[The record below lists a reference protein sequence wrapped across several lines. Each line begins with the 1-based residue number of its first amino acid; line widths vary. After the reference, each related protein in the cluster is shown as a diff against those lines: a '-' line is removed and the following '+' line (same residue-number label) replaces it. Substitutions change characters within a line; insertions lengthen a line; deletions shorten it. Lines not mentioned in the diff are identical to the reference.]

1 MAQKVKHNKMLGVFQ
16 RIKESSLEKKAADRK
31 AESKRQE
38 QLGNFSNPKISNLFK
53 KNKGKQQPADENVVI
68 AKDLLKVSQK
78 QQEEIKKLSGS
89 IKNIEKKFAKAESIV
104 KIFQSTVK
112 NDWPSSI
119 SFLSKGVPSPDRNYE
134 QLISLKYKLN
144 YYSLLCSNN
153 SQDRH
158 DEIIYSYH
166 ISKLLYSFLFNDNL
180 DIDKKRDA
188 IKGVEEY
195 INNQSKYI
203 LCESQGLTAFY
214 NIEYH
219 INESSNTIDFGSEV
233 KMYSFIIR
241 DKKSNEILR
250 KALVE
255 LP

>member
-1 MAQKVKHNKMLGVFQ
+1 MITSPFNKT
-16 RIKESSLEKKAADRK
+16 KKSSADKKAAAKK
-31 AESKRQE
+31 AEDIRQQ
-38 QLGNFSNPKISNLFK
+38 QLGNFKNPFKRKEAKQDQAVDSARKIL
-53 KNKGKQQPADENVVI
+53 KQAE
-68 AKDLLKVSQK
+68 KDLATKD
-78 QQEEIKKLSGS
+78 KKIQSLSAK
-89 IKNIEKKFAKAESIV
+89 IDTLEKNYTKAESIV